1 MEVSQFLQIA
11 IGIIFLWGFIWM
23 FLEEKLH
30 RDKAKPILF
39 AGTLWWLV
47 LYFGSADYHHTTEL
61 FEKHFFEI
69 AQLFF
74 FLMAAMSMVL
84 MMEEKAIFE
93 KLMIKFLPKRVNE
106 KYLVLYLTLFTF
118 TASGFTDN
126 LTATL
131 IVITMAAMLLKDK
144 VRAAI
149 SRVFAANAWWVAMIT
164 WDPTTLMIFHSHKA
178 TLVDLLWL
186 YPGALIA
193 TLFLWWLLYKN
204 RNNHQISIPHPKEHL
219 LKPHDRGYIIIFL
232 ATIAGIFL
240 GHLFFHIPPV
250 IIFLFGMSIMQ
261 LYVRGI
267 GKRKKDKK
275 NLRHIL
281 EKLEWNALL
290 FFVGVLLLV
299 GAVKEVGLLDY
310 LAQSVQY
317 LNEWQKHL
325 FVIFAWAFSAVI
337 DNIPLT
343 ATFISADLPI
353 KEIDRLLLTYAVG
366 VGWSLLFV
374 GSAAGVIALSK
385 VPGLQISDGFKYIHA
400 VFWAYVLGYLISL
413 GILSVVLH

>member
-1 MEVSQFLQIA
+1 
-11 IGIIFLWGFIWM
+11 M

-39 AGTLWWLV
+39 AGTLGWLV
-47 LYFGSADYHHTTEL
+47 LYFWSSDYHHTTLL

-118 TASGFTDN
+118 AASGFTDN

-149 SRVFAANAWWVAMIT
+149 SRVFAANAWGVAMIT
-164 WDPTTLMIFHSHKA
+164 WDPTTLMIFHAQKA
-178 TLVDLLWL
+178 TLTDLLRL
-186 YPGALIA
+186 YPGALVA
-193 TLFLWWLLYKN
+193 TLFLWRILY
-204 RNNHQISIPHPKEHL
+204 RNWDNHQVTIPHPKEHL

-232 ATIAGIFL
+232 GTIAGIFL
-240 GHLFFHIPPV
+240 WHLFFHIPPV
-250 IIFLFGMSIMQ
+250 IIFLFWMSIMQ

-325 FVIFAWAFSAVI
+325 FVILAWAFSAVI

-353 KEIDRLLLTYAVG
+353 KEIDWLLLTYAVG
-366 VGWSLLFV
+366 VGGSLLFV

-385 VPGLQISDGFKYIHA
+385 VPGLKISDSFKYIHA
-400 VFWAYVLGYLISL
+400 IFWAYVVGYLISL